1 MQDPVTDSSSRDHTG
16 LIRLGGIAMLAGM
29 VIHIVANAVLK
40 VFPPENPSLAELQ
53 TYLSDEAGNWAI
65 VHGVRYVAMVCIV
78 LFVSGLFVRTCC
90 IRSNSTTGWGIVGL
104 LGAGMM
110 VGNLLI
116 TNGIET
122 LIFMDFDR
130 LSQQAD
136 TFFTLF
142 YLTRTLFT
150 AEIVAWAVLYLGFGV
165 AGLLSATLPKWIVWL
180 GFFAAVNGILTGV
193 FIVPIMNEEWPG
205 IFAAL
210 AALPGLIW
218 FVSVSVYMVW
228 RGSS

>member
-1 MQDPVTDSSSRDHTG
+1 MEDTFTDSDTKDHVG
-16 LIRLGGIAMLAGM
+16 LIRLGGIAMLAGFL
-29 VIHIVANAVLK
+29 IHATANWALK
-40 VFPPENPSLAELQ
+40 VFPPENPTLTELQ

-65 VHGVRYVAMVCIV
+65 VHGIRYVAMVCIV

-90 IRSNSTTGWGIVGL
+90 TRSTSTTGWGIVGL
-104 LGAGMM
+104 MGAGMM
-110 VGNLLI
+110 VVNLLI

-165 AGLLSATLPKWIVWL
+165 AGLLSATLPKWIAWL
-180 GFFAAVNGILTGV
+180 GFFAAANGILTGV

-210 AALPGLIW
+210 AALPGTIW
-218 FVSVSVYMVW
+218 FVSVSAYMVW

>member
-40 VFPPENPSLAELQ
+40 VLPPENPSLAELQ

-110 VGNLLI
+110 VVNLLI

-180 GFFAAVNGILTGV
+180 GFFATVNGILTGV

>member
-1 MQDPVTDSSSRDHTG
+1 MEEPVKSSSGRDHTG
-16 LIRLGGIAMLAGM
+16 LIRLGGTAMLAGLL
-29 VIHIVANAVLK
+29 IHIVANGVLK

-53 TYLSDEAGNWAI
+53 TYLSNEAGNWAI
-65 VHGVRYVAMVCIV
+65 VHGIRYVAVVCIV
-78 LFVSGLFVRTCC
+78 LFTAGLFVRTCC
-90 IRSNSTTGWGIVGL
+90 IRSTPTTGWGIVGL

-110 VGNLLI
+110 VVNLLI

-150 AEIVAWAVLYLGFGV
+150 AEIVAWAVIYLGFGV
-165 AGLLSATLPKWIVWL
+165 AGLLSATLPKWIAWL
-180 GFFAAVNGILTGV
+180 GFFSAVNGILTGV
-193 FIVPIMNEEWPG
+193 FIVPIMNDDWPG
-205 IFAAL
+205 IFVAL
-210 AALPGLIW
+210 AALPGTLW
-218 FVSVSVYMVW
+218 FVFVSIYMLR
-228 RGSS
+228 RGDS

>member
-1 MQDPVTDSSSRDHTG
+1 MEDTVTDSDTNDHVG
-16 LIRLGGIAMLAGM
+16 LIRLGGIAMLVGFL
-29 VIHIVANAVLK
+29 IHATANWALK
-40 VFPPENPSLAELQ
+40 VFPPENPTLTELQ

-65 VHGVRYVAMVCIV
+65 VHGIRYVAMVCIV

-90 IRSNSTTGWGIVGL
+90 TRSTSTTGWGIVGL
-104 LGAGMM
+104 MGAGMM
-110 VGNLLI
+110 VVNLLI

-165 AGLLSATLPKWIVWL
+165 AGLLSATLPKWIAWL
-180 GFFAAVNGILTGV
+180 GFFAAANGILTGV

-205 IFAAL
+205 IFVAL
-210 AALPGLIW
+210 ATLPGTIW
-218 FVSVSVYMVW
+218 FVSVSAYMVW

>member
-1 MQDPVTDSSSRDHTG
+1 MEDTVTDSDTNDHVG
-16 LIRLGGIAMLAGM
+16 LIRLGGIAMLVGFL
-29 VIHIVANAVLK
+29 IHATANWALK
-40 VFPPENPSLAELQ
+40 VFPPENPTLTELQ

-65 VHGVRYVAMVCIV
+65 VHGIRYVAMVCIV

-90 IRSNSTTGWGIVGL
+90 TRSTSTTGWGIVGL
-104 LGAGMM
+104 MGAGMM
-110 VGNLLI
+110 VVNLLI

-165 AGLLSATLPKWIVWL
+165 AGLLSATLPKWIAWL
-180 GFFAAVNGILTGV
+180 GFFAAANGILTGV

-205 IFAAL
+205 IFATL
-210 AALPGLIW
+210 AALPGTIW
-218 FVSVSVYMVW
+218 FVSVSAYMVW

>member
-1 MQDPVTDSSSRDHTG
+1 MEDFTKESSSADHTG
-16 LIRLGGIAMLAGM
+16 LIRLGGIAMLVGFT
-29 VIHIVANAVLK
+29 IHAMANWVLK

-53 TYLSDEAGNWAI
+53 TYLLDEAGNWAI
-65 VHGVRYVAMVCIV
+65 VHGIRYVAVVCIV
-78 LFVSGLFVRTCC
+78 LFAAGLFVRTCC
-90 IRSNSTTGWGIVGL
+90 IRSTATTGWGIVGL

-110 VGNLLI
+110 VVNLLI

-122 LIFMDFDR
+122 LTFMDFDR

-165 AGLLSATLPKWIVWL
+165 AGLLSATLPKWIAWL
-180 GFFAAVNGILTGV
+180 GFFAAANGILTGV

-210 AALPGLIW
+210 AALPGTIW
-218 FVSVSVYMVW
+218 FVSVSAYMVW